1 MKKIHLIAAHGLSQ
15 EIGFKNQLLWHYPE
29 DLKRFKLLTQGH
41 VMVMGR
47 KTFESLPGVLPGREH
62 WVLTR
67 DQQFTVEHDR
77 VKVFYSF
84 EDLLKALP
92 DDKIYVIGGG
102 EIYTLFL
109 PYADILDLTIVKHSA
124 KHADAFF
131 PAYKQHFHLLFDN
144 EQGELAFQTW
154 KRNLDYHKPDYAI

>member
-1 MKKIHLIAAHGLSQ
+1 MKKIHLIAAHGLSH
-15 EIGFKNQLLWHYPE
+15 EIGFNNQLLWHYPE

-41 VMVMGR
+41 IMVMGR

-67 DQQFTVEHDR
+67 DTTFTVNHER

-84 EDLLKALP
+84 DELLNALP
-92 DDKIYVIGGG
+92 EDKIYVIGGG

-109 PYADILDLTIVKHSA
+109 PYADFLDLTIVKHSA

-131 PAYKQHFHLLFDN
+131 PTYNKHFHLLFEDKH
-144 EQGELAFQTW
+144 GELDFQTW
-154 KRNLDYHKPDYAI
+154 KRNVDYHKPDYAI